1 MIIETS
7 YLFNNVNLFLE
18 SIIQE
23 KDPKNKDNLNN
34 NFSNLSKSLLLSS
47 ANKKNNNMTIFKSYL
62 KKDESNC
69 FTIVDIKNSII
80 YQNI

>member
-7 YLFNNVNLFLE
+7 YLFNKVNIFLE

-34 NFSNLSKSLLLSS
+34 NFSNLNKSLLLSS

-62 KKDESNC
+62 KKK
-69 FTIVDIKNSII
+69 IKNKKIKVNEKWRI
-80 YQNI
+80 RN